1 MTRVGIMS
9 TIESTSKIGGT
20 TISLAGLRLVVV
32 RKRTC
37 QYGVSGLEARSIS
50 IGLLLASRL
59 QTFRGVV
66 NSWDATYAVLKIT
79 DDPPNLPAPVNPST
93 LPAPVPIITVLG
105 PWQGTDSFSK
115 KNQNVARLCDR
126 SPHGCDHGDSIR
138 HIIVKTVYAMRFSCS
153 GVAVGQSQ
161 QIVKRI

>member
-32 RKRTC
+32 RKQTC

-105 PWQGTDSFSK
+105 PWQGTDSFLK
-115 KNQNVARLCDR
+115 KNQDVARLCD
-126 SPHGCDHGDSIR
+126 
-138 HIIVKTVYAMRFSCS
+138 
-153 GVAVGQSQ
+153 
-161 QIVKRI
+161 

>member
-32 RKRTC
+32 RKQTC

-50 IGLLLASRL
+50 IGIVAGISSP
-59 QTFRGVV
+59 TFRGVV

-79 DDPPNLPAPVNPST
+79 D
-93 LPAPVPIITVLG
+93 
-105 PWQGTDSFSK
+105 
-115 KNQNVARLCDR
+115 
-126 SPHGCDHGDSIR
+126 IR
-138 HIIVKTVYAMRFSCS
+138 RTEDYR
-153 GVAVGQSQ
+153 
-161 QIVKRI
+161 